1 VDFDKNE
8 VAKLSKIASKP
19 FEELFLNL
27 GAEVLSN
34 AENFLS
40 MSPDTTVKDLR
51 KDIAQTIRD
60 IKNSDDIATLQ
71 KMKVQLDRVKAAGGF
86 DKIVPSEGIVFVYKG
101 NTYKL
106 TGAFAPINQLLGITR
121 YAR

>member
-1 VDFDKNE
+1 M
-8 VAKLSKIASKP
+8 
-19 FEELFLNL
+19 
-27 GAEVLSN
+27 LSN

-40 MSPDTTVKDLR
+40 ASPSDTIKDLR

-71 KMKVQLDRVKAAGGF
+71 KMKTQLDRVKAAGGF
-86 DKIVPSEGIVFVYKG
+86 DKIVPAEGVVFVYKG